1 MGRHAQILRFRE
13 FELDCEN
20 RQLLQHGKPVEL
32 GSRYFDALALL
43 VSRRGELVSKDSF
56 MDEVWQ
62 GIPVTDEA
70 LTQCIRTLRRAL
82 GDNAANPRF
91 IQTVPK
97 HGYRFIAAMPQQADA
112 AEPMAR
118 ASRIAAACTLSGLVA
133 GAAAGLCYGIIAGT
147 GGGGQVLV
155 LSAMI
160 GVLGLLAGAGLGAG
174 MAATVAWRHN
184 ADWWIVA
191 GAALGG
197 LAIGALGNL
206 LGREGVGL
214 LSGVSDLYVTGPF
227 EGGIL
232 GSASGLA
239 SWATLTRQSRR
250 AVLAAALCAGGAAGL
265 LIFLSGGILLA
276 GSLQALELGVAGMQ
290 LDIDRIG
297 SLLGE
302 QGLTTTARG
311 LTAVIEAQAFVLAI
325 AWGLLMAGR
334 KSGKLDA
341 PRGFEPR

>member
-1 MGRHAQILRFRE
+1 MGRHAQILRFGD

-20 RQLLQHGKPVEL
+20 RQLRQNGTPVEL

-43 VSRRGELVSKDSF
+43 VARPGELVSKDSF

-97 HGYRFIAAMPQQADA
+97 HGYRFIGAMPRQAGA
-112 AEPMAR
+112 APRAL
-118 ASRIAAACTLSGLVA
+118 ASRIAGACTLSGLAA
-133 GAAAGLCYGIIAGT
+133 GAAAGFFYGMVAGI
-147 GGGGQVLV
+147 GGGGQVLI

-174 MAATVAWRHN
+174 MAATLVWRQHVE
-184 ADWWIVA
+184 WWIVA
-191 GAALGG
+191 GTALGG

-227 EGGIL
+227 EGAIL
-232 GSASGLA
+232 GSAAGLA
-239 SWATLTRQSRR
+239 AWAALAGKARR
-250 AVLAAALCAGGAAGL
+250 IVLATALCAGGVAGL
-265 LIFLSGGILLA
+265 MIFLSGGILLA
-276 GSLQALELGVAGMQ
+276 GSLHALELGVSGMQ
-290 LDIDRIG
+290 LDVDRIG

-302 QGLTTTARG
+302 QGLTRTAQG
-311 LTAVIEAQAFVLAI
+311 FTSVIEAQVFVLAI
-325 AWGLLMAGR
+325 AWGLLLAGR
-334 KSGKLDA
+334 ISEELDA